1 MESFDNAQGATK
13 NDIIRFAKEHFGAV
27 PEYLWQKFPEFFVFR
42 IADNKKWYAVIG
54 AAERFKLG
62 LDGAGKADVLVV
74 KCDPQA
80 REILLHEKG
89 VIPAYHMNKERWI
102 GVLLDGSCRKDLAFG
117 LLEESFNTVKQKARV
132 K

>member
-1 MESFDNAQGATK
+1 MENKGATK
-13 NDIIRFAKEHFGAV
+13 QDVLDFAKERFNAV
-27 PEYLWQKFPEFFVFR
+27 PEYLWQKYPEYAVLR
-42 IADNKKWYAVIG
+42 CKENKKWF
-54 AAERFKLG
+54 AALMNVENAKLG
-62 LDGAGKADVLVV
+62 LDGAGKADVLVI